1 MKKLLLVIALAITTQ
16 FGFAQEI
23 TFKQDVIKFFEATG
37 SSLNMISDQILPMID
52 EADHENFKKDFSVLV
67 DDFYTKVTEVF
78 QEELTQEDVKSL
90 VAIIEKAKTDQSD
103 NMAELI
109 QASEAGKKFAEK
121 EKIIDEKMQNKLMT
135 WSLDLQLMMSRY
147 GIE

>member
-1 MKKLLLVIALAITTQ
+1 MKKILMVVAFAITAQ
-16 FGFAQEI
+16 FGFAQET

-37 SSLNMISDQILPMID
+37 SSLDVISEQILPMVD
-52 EADHENFKKDFSVLV
+52 ESDHENFKKDFSALL

-78 QEELTQEDVKSL
+78 QEELTQEDVRSL
-90 VAIIEKAKTDQSD
+90 VTMIEKAKSD
-103 NMAELI
+103 ENENIAELL
-109 QASEAGKKFAEK
+109 QASEAGKKFTEK

-135 WSLDLQLMMSRY
+135 WSLELQLMMSKY